1 MPVISMPAMPPTPW
15 QGNTSKVSSIDV
27 LVRHSTTRLL
37 ITAATMPMIS
47 ECGMVTKP
55 AAGVIATRPT
65 TAPMQAPITDGFL
78 PRSISKNIHDIAA
91 AADAVVVV
99 ASAVAANGPEPNAE
113 PALNPNHPN
122 HNKPV
127 PSST

>member
-1 MPVISMPAMPPTPW
+1 MPVISIPTMPPTPW

-37 ITAATMPMIS
+37 TIADMIPTIS
-47 ECGMVTKP
+47 ECGIVTKP
-55 AAGVIATRPT
+55 AAGVMATNPT
-65 TAPMQAPITDGFL
+65 TAPIQAPITDGFF

-99 ASAVAANGPEPNAE
+99 ANAVAANGPEPNAE
-113 PALNPNHPN
+113 PA
-122 HNKPV
+122 
-127 PSST
+127 